1 MKKLIAILLLIA
13 LVISFCA
20 CGKKAEEEKLD
31 TLPEDL
37 YEVDLEQLM
46 ADYEA
51 EKLAGQPTPE
61 QLYGMIDEM
70 TPVDGVYKIWSAK
83 GVQNMADHP
92 DADFEF
98 LCSIDMGGATLRPIG
113 SKDKPFTGS
122 ILGQNTILSN
132 FTIAESNGGYMGF
145 IGYNKGEVTD
155 LKLEEVTM
163 VADANTQY
171 IGGMAGYSEE
181 TLRSVTVNGTMLVE
195 NAADGA
201 VCGAIAGYTSG
212 DVINSSS
219 DMDITYTAAGT
230 ATIGG
235 CVGIA
240 DGIKSEFTENYGA
253 MVISGSNKTVGLIA
267 GVAKDV
273 NLYNVAFLG
282 ERNEVDG
289 KLVEE
294 YFGSE
299 ENAVYER
306 LLVRDNKPYIMPEN
320 EAKLRDKVV
329 NTMYEMATYRW
340 TTTENLYH
348 DCHCQLTVCHGIYKP
363 GVVHVGI
370 PYNHYSTTLVRFEA
384 CFEEDHR
391 VKDWLYDLPSMEGY
405 DTYFGNDCSGA
416 VQVAWWTVSS
426 TSDVL
431 VCSSMQPVR
440 GRGTVPVGEWPSD
453 IDVPDNQESLE
464 YVINAVDDINVW
476 YEAYAQVRR
485 GDAYVKLGKDGN
497 HTRMA
502 QKDPVIVRDENGMID
517 GDYSYIVTVEQGAP
531 AQFEP
536 YYCTWRYDY
545 KYSFKNLILGGY
557 LPITVQELVTGE
569 MAPVDC
575 KLVDGT
581 EGKNGMVLGT
591 VESNYNIETVTL
603 QVKDSEGNVAF
614 EHTLNPNA
622 QYRSDLGSTDMGIRN
637 IATTFNLAKFAT
649 PLAYANFTRG
659 ESYTY
664 SISALLSPGDNIVVH
679 EGNFTN
685 GNAA

>member
-1 MKKLIAILLLIA
+1 MKKLISIALLIA
-13 LVISFCA
+13 LVISCCA
-20 CGKKAEEEKLD
+20 CGKNVAEEKLD
-31 TLPEDL
+31 NLPEDL
-37 YEVDLEQLM
+37 YEIDLNQLM
-46 ADYEA
+46 EEHEA

-61 QLYGMIDEM
+61 ELYGMIDEM
-70 TPVDGVYKIWSAK
+70 TPVGGVYKIWSAK

-98 LCSIDMGGATLRPIG
+98 LCSIDMKGATLRPIG

-122 ILGQNTILSN
+122 IMGQNTILSN
-132 FTIAESNGGYMGF
+132 FTISESNGGYMGF
-145 IGYNKGEVTD
+145 IGYNQGSVTD
-155 LKLEEVTM
+155 IKLEGVTM
-163 VADANTQY
+163 VADANTKY
-171 IGGMAGYSEE
+171 IGGMAGYSEK

-195 NAADGA
+195 NAAEGA
-201 VCGAIAGYTSG
+201 SCGAIAGYTSG
-212 DVINSSS
+212 NVINSAS
-219 DMDITYTAAGT
+219 DMDITYTAAGS

-235 CVGIA
+235 CVGVA
-240 DGIKSEFTENYGA
+240 DGIESEFTENYGA
-253 MVISGSNKTVGLIA
+253 LVVSGSNKTVGLIA
-267 GVAKDV
+267 GAAKNVD
-273 NLYNVAFLG
+273 LYNVAFLG

-289 KLVEE
+289 KLIEN

-306 LLVRDNKPYIMPEN
+306 LLVRDNTPYIMPEN

-329 NTMYEMATYRW
+329 KTMYEMATYRW

-370 PYNHYSTTLVRFEA
+370 PYNHYSTTLVRFMA
-384 CFEEDHR
+384 CFEDDHR

-431 VCSSMQPVR
+431 VCASMQPGR
-440 GRGTVPVGEWPSD
+440 GRGTVPVGEWPYD
-453 IDVPDNQESLE
+453 IDVPDGQDSYD
-464 YVINAVDDINVW
+464 YVVSKMDINDW
-476 YEAYAQVRR
+476 YNAYAQVRR
-485 GDAYVKLGKDGN
+485 GDAYVHLGKNGN

-502 QKDPVIVRDENGMID
+502 QEDPVIVRDEKGLID

-536 YYCTWRYDY
+536 YFCTWRYDY

-557 LPITVQELVTGE
+557 MPITVQELVSGE

-575 KLVDGT
+575 KLVGGTDGKT
-581 EGKNGMVLGT
+581 GMTLGT
-591 VESNYNIETVTL
+591 IESNYNIETVNL
-603 QVKDSEGNVAF
+603 QVKDSEGNVVF
-614 EHTLNPNA
+614 DHTLNPNA

-637 IATTFNLAKFAT
+637 IAVNFNLAKFAT
-649 PLAYANFTRG
+649 PLASANFKRG

-664 SISALLSPGDNIVVH
+664 SVSALLSPGDVIVVH

>member
-1 MKKLIAILLLIA
+1 MKKLICIALLIA
-13 LVISFCA
+13 LVISCCA
-20 CGKKAEEEKLD
+20 CGKKTEEAAAV
-31 TLPEDL
+31 LPADL
-37 YEVDLEQLM
+37 NEVDLEQMM

-98 LCSIDMGGATLRPIG
+98 LCSIDMEGATLRPIG

-132 FTIAESNGGYMGF
+132 FSITESNGGYMGF
-145 IGYNKGEVTD
+145 IGYNKGTITD
-155 LKLEEVTM
+155 LKLEDVTV
-163 VADANTQY
+163 VADEKTQY
-171 IGGMAGYSEE
+171 IGGLTGYSE
-181 TLRSVTVNGTMLVE
+181 TNLRSNTVNGTMLVE
-195 NAADGA
+195 KAADGA
-201 VCGAIAGYTSG
+201 VCGAIAGYTAG
-212 DVINSSS
+212 NVVNCSS
-219 DMDITYTAAGT
+219 DMDITYTAAGA

-240 DGIKSEFTENYGA
+240 EGTQSEFTENYGA
-253 MVISGSNKTVGLIA
+253 LVISGSNKTVGLIA
-267 GVAKDV
+267 GVAKNVD
-273 NLYNVAFLG
+273 LYNVAFLG
-282 ERNEVDG
+282 EKNEVDG
-289 KLVEE
+289 KLVEN

-320 EAKLRDKVV
+320 EAKLRDRVV
-329 NTMYEMATYRW
+329 DTMYEMATVRW

-363 GVVHVGI
+363 DMVHVGI
-370 PYNHYSTTLVRFEA
+370 PYNHYSTTLVRFMA
-384 CFEEDHR
+384 CFDEDNR
-391 VKDWLYDLPSMEGY
+391 AKDWLYDLPSMEGY

-431 VCSSMQPVR
+431 VCASMQPIR

-453 IDVPDNQESLE
+453 IDIPDGQDSYDYL
-464 YVINAVDDINVW
+464 VSKMDINDW

-485 GDAYVKLGKDGN
+485 GDAYVHLGKNGN

-502 QKDPVIVRDENGMID
+502 QEDPVIVRDEEGMID

-536 YYCTWRYDY
+536 YFCTWRYDY

-557 LPITVQELVTGE
+557 MPITVQELVTGE
-569 MAPVDC
+569 MAPVEC
-575 KLVDGT
+575 KLVGGT

-591 VESNYNIETVTL
+591 IESNYNIETVTL
-603 QVKDSEGNVAF
+603 QVKDAEGNVVF
-614 EHTLNPNA
+614 DHTLNPNA

-637 IATTFNLAKFAT
+637 IAVNFNLAKFAT
-649 PLAYANFTRG
+649 PLSYANFERG

-664 SISALLSPGDNIVVH
+664 SVSALLSPGDNIVVH
-679 EGNFTN
+679 EGSFTN